1 MQLSDFEQ
9 HIVTVVYCSSLIPLA
24 LVIALSFTKKI
35 SKQNLGLYI
44 AGFFIC
50 ALGWEIWFTYGLV
63 DGQAVEARRS
73 AALNAAIPQ
82 NINWLLNS
90 LADAAI
96 CMIGLILIKRLI
108 GHKALQQ
115 WSWPA
120 VGVLFIWFIGQN
132 LYVELVVY
140 HAQLQMGTQLSWAP
154 LVPTGPW
161 FNPVLF
167 EIAGRT
173 ATLQGQVSWL
183 IMTPLFYWLLLKTY
197 RDVPSK

>member
-1 MQLSDFEQ
+1 MQLSDVEQ
-9 HIVTVVYCSSLIPLA
+9 HIVIVVYCSALIPLA
-24 LVIALSFTKKI
+24 LIIALSFAKKI
-35 SKQNLGLYI
+35 SKHDLGLYI
-44 AGFFIC
+44 AGFLIC

-96 CMIGLILIKRLI
+96 CMIGLIVIKRLI
-108 GHKALQQ
+108 GYKALQQ

-120 VGVLFIWFIGQN
+120 FVLLSVWFIGQN
-132 LYVELVVY
+132 LYVELMVY
-140 HAQLQMGTQLSWAP
+140 HGQLHVDTQLSWAP

-167 EIAGRT
+167 SIADRT

-183 IMTPLFYWLLLKTY
+183 IMTPLFYGLILKTY
-197 RDVPSK
+197 RNIPAK